1 MSESLPLIDTHVHLD
16 DDRFDVDRDDI
27 VRRATD
33 CGVHTMVMPATTRAR
48 WSKLQTIANRYPNVL
63 PAIGLHPMFL
73 SDHKESDINALE
85 AQLSA
90 SDRSTSEQSAQWIAV
105 GECGLDRF
113 ALKQAA
119 TEQAEQF
126 TKQIVYFEAQLNAAA
141 KFGLPVIVH
150 ARSAVEDVIRS
161 IKACGTT
168 QGVVHSYNGSLQQAE
183 RLIDL
188 GYRLGFGGAATNL
201 RARKLHQ
208 LIQSIPLQ
216 SLLLETDAP
225 DQTGHAHRGQRNEP
239 AYLPEVL
246 QTVASLRNTDVETV
260 AQQCNQ
266 NAAELFG
273 L

>member
-1 MSESLPLIDTHVHLD
+1 MTEPLPLIDTHVHLD
-16 DDRFDVDRDDI
+16 DDRFDVDRDDL
-27 VRRATD
+27 VHRAAD
-33 CGVHTMVMPATTRAR
+33 CGVHTMIMPATTQAR
-48 WSKLQTIANRYPNVL
+48 WSKLQIIARRYPSVF

-73 SDHKESDINALE
+73 SDHQESDTNALE
-85 AQLSA
+85 TQLS
-90 SDRSTSEQSAQWIAV
+90 SSNQSAAWIAV

-113 ALKQAA
+113 VLKQTANKP
-119 TEQAEQF
+119 EQAEQF
-126 TKQIVYFEAQLNAAA
+126 AQQIFYFEAQLNAAA

-188 GYRLGFGGAATNL
+188 GYRLGFGGAITHP

-208 LIQSIPLQ
+208 LVKTIPLEN
-216 SLLLETDAP
+216 LLLETDAP
-225 DQTGHAHRGQRNEP
+225 DQTGHTHRGQRNEP

-246 QTVASLRNTDVETV
+246 QTVASLRNTTIETV
-260 AQQCNQ
+260 AQQCNE
-266 NAAELFG
+266 NAAKLFG